1 MRHIHNY
8 KNFNEK
14 FNLSPTDDAS
24 VTASKKNYNNLELAL
39 QQYKTNATKLENL
52 YTAINRKDNT
62 LLYDDVTLKKEVE
75 KIIGRT
81 EELEEESFFSK
92 YLAQLSIKRD
102 IIKKQK
108 TQLVDD
114 ETLKG
119 LKTSQETSDSKEEDP
134 RIKETEEKMS
144 LNNSDINE
152 LMKKLMKDEKEFK
165 DMMTKMSVEIK
176 NSANI
181 IKSQKNNKIQ
191 IGNVVSLKK

>member
-1 MRHIHNY
+1 MKHLHNY

-14 FNLSPTDDAS
+14 FNLSPTDDPS
-24 VTASKKNYNNLELAL
+24 VTAAKKNYNDLELAL
-39 QQYKTNATKLENL
+39 QQYKMNATKLENL

-92 YLAQLSIKRD
+92 YLSLLSIKRD
-102 IIKKQK
+102 IAKKQK
-108 TQLVDD
+108 TQSVDD

-134 RIKETEEKMS
+134 RIAETEERMS
-144 LNNSDINE
+144 LNQSDISE
-152 LMKKLMKDEKEFK
+152 LQKKLLKDQKDFN
-165 DMMTKMSVEIK
+165 DMMTKKTIEFK
-176 NSANI
+176 NSANL
-181 IKSQKNNKIQ
+181 IKSPKNNKIQ